1 MHGILEL
8 SGEAP
13 IKKFGN
19 FESKTYQKKHN
30 LKRSVTSEDSL
41 SDVKNKGAICCFFCK
56 KI

>member
-19 FESKTYQKKHN
+19 FESKTY

-41 SDVKNKGAICCFFCK
+41 
-56 KI
+56 

>member
-1 MHGILEL
+1 MLIESSMHGILEL

-19 FESKTYQKKHN
+19 LESKTYQKKHN

-41 SDVKNKGAICCFFCK
+41 
-56 KI
+56 

>member
-19 FESKTYQKKHN
+19 FESKTYQKKQ
-30 LKRSVTSEDSL
+30 S
-41 SDVKNKGAICCFFCK
+41 K
-56 KI
+56 KKCDFWGFPIGCQK